1 MGNTTACTAGYP
13 LELYLDGRRWPVTA
27 EMHEMD
33 EIKESKGLAFLFWAA
48 FIGIVVFVLTSAG
61 FVR

>member
-1 MGNTTACTAGYP
+1 MT
-13 LELYLDGRRWPVTA
+13 EK
-27 EMHEMD
+27 HEMD
-33 EIKESKGLAFLFWAA
+33 EIQESKRLAFLFWAA